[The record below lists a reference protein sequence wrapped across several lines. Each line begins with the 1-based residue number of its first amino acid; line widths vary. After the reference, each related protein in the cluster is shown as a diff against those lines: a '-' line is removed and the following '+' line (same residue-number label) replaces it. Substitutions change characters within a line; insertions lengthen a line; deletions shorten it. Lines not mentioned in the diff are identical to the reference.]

1 LLEALEEYCAGR
13 KYRFSVLLVTDVT
26 TQNSLLVVA
35 GDDEFVAQIDYPK
48 LEPGIY
54 ELRAVVSRK
63 KQLLP
68 YLTHC
73 LRSFR
78 S

>member
-1 LLEALEEYCAGR
+1 
-13 KYRFSVLLVTDVT
+13 V
-26 TQNSLLVVA
+26 
-35 GDDEFVAQIDYPK
+35 GDEKFIKRIDHPR

-54 ELRAVVSRK
+54 ELQDIVSRK

-73 LRSFR
+73 LREKEKGVKG
-78 S
+78 

>member
-1 LLEALEEYCAGR
+1 MV
-13 KYRFSVLLVTDVT
+13 KQV
-26 TQNSLLVVA
+26 SLLVIT
-35 GDDEFVAQIDYPK
+35 GSEQFLQKIDYPE

-54 ELRAVVSRK
+54 ELDGVVSRK

-73 LRSFR
+73 LAGC
-78 S
+78 

>member
-1 LLEALEEYCAGR
+1 MLIRPRHVGGDSVYFHACYLLGKKFIKR
-13 KYRFSVLLVTDVT
+13 
-26 TQNSLLVVA
+26 
-35 GDDEFVAQIDYPK
+35 IDHPR

-54 ELRAVVSRK
+54 ELRDVVSRK

-73 LRSFR
+73 LREKEKGVKG
-78 S
+78 

>member
-1 LLEALEEYCAGR
+1 M
-13 KYRFSVLLVTDVT
+13 LVTDVT
-26 TQNSLLVVA
+26 TQSSLLLVV
-35 GDDEFVAQIDYPK
+35 GDEKFIKRITHPR

-54 ELRAVVSRK
+54 ELRDVVSRK

-73 LRSFR
+73 LRETEKGVKG
-78 S
+78 